1 MALAKYP
8 SSANTHPPSP
18 RSERSTS
25 IGDQRLGQ
33 EINNNGFIILCTLP
47 NDLVLVLQVDVFLVR
62 KHDGVPAA
70 DVAGAVYVIGA
81 LPGILQDKINYVSWY
96 LNLLNKDC
104 TCEPEYI
111 GHFLDHLRRRWL
123 PL

>member
-18 RSERSTS
+18 RSDRSTA
-25 IGDQRLGQ
+25 IEDQTLSP
-33 EINNNGFIILCTLP
+33 EIKFNLIMDFCHPTLP

-70 DVAGAVYVIGA
+70 DVAGAVDVIGA
-81 LPGILQDKINYVSWY
+81 LPGILQDEVNYIRTI
-96 LNLLNKDC
+96 LTTK
-104 TCEPEYI
+104 
-111 GHFLDHLRRRWL
+111 
-123 PL
+123 